1 MSFLASN
8 RGHCF
13 PRKDII
19 IWILQLKEKYG
30 EFESFTISFL
40 TLNRGESR
48 VLSSHFSRY
57 DEENNSIGVKK
68 QSRGGKEIFT
78 ISLFSSMRRKEREI
92 RNSIDLKIEVKVSR
106 IWNWEEED
114 GHLKIFAIVFSVES
128 PHKYARTEFSRHDE
142 TGKLHRARLERR

>member
-57 DEENNSIGVKK
+57 DEEENNSIGVKK

-106 IWNWEEED
+106 I
-114 GHLKIFAIVFSVES
+114 
-128 PHKYARTEFSRHDE
+128 
-142 TGKLHRARLERR
+142 